1 MTDLQKALDSIQSLS
16 PEDRASL
23 RALLDDEEPS
33 EAEFAEKMVAHGILE
48 RRGRHTSDL
57 SFEPVSTE
65 GPPASQLII
74 ENRR

>member
-16 PEDRASL
+16 PDERASL
-23 RALLDDEEPS
+23 RALLNDEEPS
-33 EAEFAEKMVAHGILE
+33 EAEFAEQMVALGVLE
-48 RRGRHTSDL
+48 RHGRPTSDL

-65 GPPASQLII
+65 GTPASQLII